1 MGMCR
6 PSSHQ
11 LSWFAWDKVSPGPGT
26 FVLKLGMSWA
36 NWDKLVNWDKCGV
49 LAKGD
54 HQATGVFFPLQVL
67 LKESC
72 AAQFAIAAAPV
83 VFPDSDQFPHSLD
96 TNWLSYKSALMY
108 LPGVFVMSHKPGVQ
122 SYQTPTHLLQE
133 GPRVT
138 HTSAQLTTNL
148 GFSHPLSVLLTQNDS
163 KDARKC
169 CTCAYSCVT
178 RIQLRKNQMKRCT
191 WRGVEGRM
199 GAGDLSPYLFFFFNN
214 NKILGSVF
222 L

>member
-1 MGMCR
+1 MCR

-83 VFPDSDQFPHSLD
+83 VFPNSDQFPHSLD
-96 TNWLSYKSALMY
+96 TNWLSYKSALTY

-133 GPRVT
+133 GPRIT

-163 KDARKC
+163 KDARSVVLVLIAVLQGYNSGRTKWRDAHGEVWREGWEQV
-169 CTCAYSCVT
+169 TCPP
-178 RIQLRKNQMKRCT
+178 I
-191 WRGVEGRM
+191 
-199 GAGDLSPYLFFFFNN
+199 FFFF
-214 NKILGSVF
+214 F
-222 L
+222 